1 MSYKTRNDVLPR
13 AEVEALI
20 ADGHLIV
27 VYEGRVLKLDKWID
41 RHPGGDTAMFH
52 VVGRDATDEI
62 NAYHSDEA
70 LATMGA
76 FQIGVTGE
84 KVWEN
89 FLPPIQGGVFRTR
102 KEIADSATK
111 EDEGISLSSSSASS
125 SATPSVDLAPRKPA
139 PIFTNAQMA
148 RAQRLQLIED
158 DENRQLQIDLK
169 KYPSLDYATQTA
181 IAAKYKALFRR
192 VDEAGLF
199 EPNYRGYVSDFFRIS
214 SLFGLAYL
222 LFDKNMFVSAIFL
235 GLGWHQLVFIA
246 HDAGHIG
253 ITHGYQTD
261 NFIGMTIAAWIGG
274 LSLGWWKRN
283 HNVHHIITN
292 DPVHDPD
299 IQHLPVFAVS
309 NRFFASVKSTYY
321 DCVLKYDIFARYLI
335 PLQHMT
341 YYPILC
347 LGRFN
352 LYALSW
358 GHVLLGKGPRQGKAA
373 WFRWY
378 ELMGL
383 SFFAWWFFYLVVYKS
398 IPTNSQR
405 WMYVLVSHVATMPVH
420 VQITLS
426 HFAMS
431 TQDLGLSESFPQR
444 QLRTTMDVDCPAWLD
459 FLHGGLQFQAIHH
472 LFPRMPRHNLR
483 RAQRYVLEYCKDIGV
498 EYHIYG
504 FVHGNQHVIGKLGD
518 IAKQAEIFRDCERHL
533 RGEHVGEV
541 GI

>member
-1 MSYKTRNDVLPR
+1 MSYKTRKEVLPR
-13 AEVEALI
+13 SEIEALI
-20 ADGHLIV
+20 ADGHHIV
-27 VYEGRVLKLDKWID
+27 VYEGKVLKLDNWLD
-41 RHPGGDTAMFH
+41 RHPGGDTAIFH

-76 FQIGVTGE
+76 YQIGITGE
-84 KVWEN
+84 KIWEN
-89 FLPPIQGGVFRTR
+89 FLPPIQGGVFRKR
-102 KEIADSATK
+102 GSIAA
-111 EDEGISLSSSSASS
+111 DEGISLSSSASS
-125 SATPSVDLAPRKPA
+125 SSQEAVTQKAA
-139 PIFTNAQMA
+139 PIFTNEQIQK
-148 RAQRLQLIED
+148 AQRLQLIED
-158 DENRQLQIDLK
+158 DENRQLQHDLEIF
-169 KYPSLDYATQTA
+169 PSLDYKTQTE
-181 IAAKYKALFRR
+181 IGTKYKALYKR
-192 VDEAGLF
+192 VEDAGLF
-199 EPNYRGYVSDFFRIS
+199 EPNYRGYFSDFLRIS
-214 SLFGLAYL
+214 TMFGLAWY
-222 LFDKNMFVSAIFL
+222 LFDKSMFISAICL

-253 ITHGYQTD
+253 ITHGYQMD
-261 NFIGMTIAAWIGG
+261 NWIGMTIAAWIGG

-309 NRFFASVKSTYY
+309 NRFFSSVKSTYY
-321 DCVLKYDIFARYLI
+321 NCVLKYDIFARYLI

-358 GHVLLGKGPRQGKAA
+358 GHVLLGKGPRHGKAA

-383 SFFAWWFFYLVVYKS
+383 SFFAYWFFYLIVFKS
-398 IPTNSQR
+398 IPTAGQR

-431 TQDLGLSESFPQR
+431 TQDLGLSESFAQR

-504 FVHGNQHVIGKLGD
+504 FVHGNQHVIGKLGQ

-533 RGEHVGEV
+533 REEHVAEMTEAK
-541 GI
+541 